1 MSKQRNNQT
10 SKSKNTEE
18 DAAENEEPSI
28 DLAEFE
34 TMLRSFNDES
44 TKREVCKQIKV
55 FEAAIEET
63 ETEAPGSRDSAEAQT
78 IKTQKITLPISG
90 KVIQAQG
97 NSLKQACELVE
108 SWSKWKGVSTD
119 DAAREEQH
127 S

>member
-1 MSKQRNNQT
+1 
-10 SKSKNTEE
+10 
-18 DAAENEEPSI
+18 
-28 DLAEFE
+28 
-34 TMLRSFNDES
+34 MLRSFNDES

-55 FEAAIEET
+55 FEASIEET

-78 IKTQKITLPISG
+78 VKTQKITLPISG
-90 KVIQAQG
+90 KVITAQG

-119 DAAREEQH
+119 DAAREEQP